1 VHGAEA
7 IVSTNLLAGI
17 ALLGLL
23 GTLLLLRLAL
33 LEKSLWHEDL
43 VLGGDRTVEETSV
56 GHVAMLL
63 EAKNCGTVV
72 CWLSCILR

>member
-1 VHGAEA
+1 M
-7 IVSTNLLAGI
+7 STNLLASI
-17 ALLGLL
+17 TLLSLL

-33 LEKSLWHEDL
+33 LEEGLWHQDL
-43 VLGGDRTVEETSV
+43 VLGGDRTVEEKSV
-56 GHVAMLL
+56 GRMGFVLL

>member
-1 VHGAEA
+1 M
-7 IVSTNLLAGI
+7 STNLLAGI

-56 GHVAMLL
+56 GHMATLL